1 MPLLRRMK
9 RIAPYVVLLL
19 GTAWL
24 YTVASKI
31 RFTPIPDQIGPDVW
45 PKIVLVLLMASCVL
59 AMIRRFFLKAED
71 AETDN
76 HQKILLQ
83 GEPANGEDAPALHS
97 EDHPGI
103 VAAVL
108 AATVVYLL
116 LLEKG
121 GFFFCTLLFTA
132 VLMWCGGIRR
142 LWLIAC
148 LSLGITLFFTYTFM
162 KIVFVALPIGIEP
175 FSHVS
180 LGVMKLLGIH

>member
-24 YTVASKI
+24 YTVANKI
-31 RFTPIPDQIGPDVW
+31 AFTPIPDQIGPDVW
-45 PKIVLVLLMASCVL
+45 PKIVLSLLMVVCVL
-59 AMIRRFFLKAED
+59 AMIRKFFLKEESEPD
-71 AETDN
+71 GQ
-76 HQKILLQ
+76 QKILLQ
-83 GEPANGEDAPALHS
+83 GEASDGEEAPVLHG
-97 EDHPGI
+97 EDHPRI
-103 VAAVL
+103 VVAVL
-108 AATVVYLL
+108 VATVVYLL

-121 GFFFCTLLFTA
+121 GFFLCTLFYTA
-132 VLMWCGGIRR
+132 VLMWCGSVRR

-162 KIVFVALPIGIEP
+162 KIVFVALPTGVEP

-180 LGVMKLLGIH
+180 LGVMRLLGIH